1 MVQIGIYIAERWN
14 LQTKKLSNVTIIIL
28 PYFDWMWYIF
38 LINKILLAELGIV
51 NYVISVKLLVT
62 RVKCTI
68 LSAFS

>member
-1 MVQIGIYIAERWN
+1 MVQIGIDIAERWN

-51 NYVISVKLLVT
+51 NYVISVKLLVI